1 MRSDLLKTFHKLFD
15 GDAFA
20 RLDWVVIETTGL
32 ADPAPLIQ
40 SLYMDDRCR
49 EHLRM
54 DAVVTVVDCKHFPAH
69 LQQQRQQPLPVE
81 TTNTAG
87 MMGLFGARN
96 TQRPQPESSA
106 RAGAHGGVSEAVLQV
121 SFADRVVLNK
131 TDLVPPE
138 EVARLAG
145 VVARINPAAG
155 VLACEHSAVP
165 IEDLL
170 NIRAFD
176 PLRNR
181 ALQELEEREGRI
193 AAQPIL
199 IQRDSGG
206 KIIRKKVTV
215 DFGSSSSSGGG
226 GKSKMAQRGGG
237 DGVSESGRIS
247 TVSLTCEEP
256 LDLDAF
262 NVWISGLLQERGADL
277 YRSKGILSM
286 AGHDQ
291 QFVLQCVHMIF
302 DGERGPPWPRTGP
315 RRSRLVF
322 IGVDLD
328 RAALEAQFLA
338 CRAAPAAETTSNG
351 GGGGEKKKLS

>member
-1 MRSDLLKTFHKLFD
+1 MRSDLLKTFHRLFD
-15 GDAFA
+15 GEAFA

-69 LQQQRQQPLPVE
+69 LQQQRQQPLPDE
-81 TTNTAG
+81 IANTPG
-87 MMGLFGARN
+87 LMGLFGTRN
-96 TQRPQPESSA
+96 KQPQQPQNSV
-106 RAGAHGGVSEAVLQV
+106 RAGAHGAVSEAVLQV

-131 TDLVPPE
+131 TDLVAPE

-145 VVARINPAAG
+145 VVAHINPAAG
-155 VLACEHSAVP
+155 VVACEYSAVP
-165 IEDLL
+165 IEELL

-181 ALQELEEREGRI
+181 AIQNLEERDGHI
-193 AAQPIL
+193 ATQPIL
-199 IQRDSGG
+199 IQRDSNG
-206 KIIRKKVTV
+206 KILRKKVTV
-215 DFGSSSSSGGG
+215 DFSTGSSSSSGGG
-226 GKSKMAQRGGG
+226 RNKSAQPGG
-237 DGVSESGRIS
+237 DDGVLGSSRIS
-247 TVSLTCEEP
+247 TVSLACKEP

-262 NVWISGLLQERGADL
+262 NLWISGLLQERGADL

-286 AGHDQ
+286 AGHEQ

-302 DGERGPPWPRTGP
+302 DGERGPPWPQDGC

-328 RAALEAQFLA
+328 HTALEAQFLS
-338 CRAAPAAETTSNG
+338 CRAISSEATSG
-351 GGGGEKKKLS
+351 DSEKKKKT